1 MLLEK
6 DMAQINHNSAANA
19 LRDLV
24 HITNL
29 GDRPYLV
36 DIYMDKEEKPGIIK
50 YTLKLEST
58 THKCIELR
66 RIISSYQSE
75 QFIQVC
81 QSSITDMEDN
91 LFKNEQ
97 HATPKY

>member
-1 MLLEK
+1 
-6 DMAQINHNSAANA
+6 MAQINHNSAASA

-24 HITNL
+24 HIINL

-36 DIYMDKEEKPGIIK
+36 DIYVDKEENPGIIK

-66 RIISSYQSE
+66 RIVSSYNSE

-81 QSSITDMEDN
+81 QSTILYMEDN
-91 LFKNEQ
+91 LFENEQ
-97 HATPKY
+97 NAAPKH

>member
-1 MLLEK
+1 
-6 DMAQINHNSAANA
+6 MAQINHNSAANA

-24 HITNL
+24 HIINL

-36 DIYMDKEEKPGIIK
+36 DIYVDKEENPGIIK

-66 RIISSYQSE
+66 RIVSSYNSE

-81 QSSITDMEDN
+81 QSTILYMEDN
-91 LFKNEQ
+91 LFENEQ
-97 HATPKY
+97 NAAPKH